1 METSQVPLDKLK
13 TYSNNPRKGNI
24 DLIADSLATFGQ
36 YKPITVNKRTGEI
49 LAGNH
54 TYQAAKS
61 LGWKEIAV
69 AYVDVDDSTA
79 ARIVAID
86 NRAADLGT
94 YDNTKLLELLETIGD
109 LDHTGYNSDDID
121 DLLAEIQEAETPN
134 ISFEAVEAV
143 REQKYSTHNPA
154 DGDNVNRIPTL
165 AELAERYE
173 GKSTRMV
180 VLNYENDQY
189 VWVIEKLT
197 EYRKQA
203 DVLTNSDAIINLLE
217 AHFKESAPGE

>member
-1 METSQVPLDKLK
+1 MEINQVALDKLK
-13 TYSNNPRKGNI
+13 TYRNNPRKGNTA
-24 DLIADSLATFGQ
+24 LIADSLATYGQ

-61 LGWKEIAV
+61 LGWKDIAV
-69 AYVDVDDSTA
+69 TYVDVDDDRA

-86 NRAADLGT
+86 NRASDSGT
-94 YDNTKLLELLETIGD
+94 YDNELLLELLETIGD
-109 LDHTGYNSDDID
+109 LSNTGYTSDDID

-134 ISFEAVEAV
+134 ISFAAVEAV
-143 REQKYSTHNPA
+143 REQQYTTHNAA

-180 VLNYENDQY
+180 VLNYESAQY

-203 DVLTNSDAIINLLE
+203 DLLTNSDAIINLLE
-217 AHFKESAPGE
+217 GHFKESAPGE

>member
-1 METSQVPLDKLK
+1 MEIKQVPLDKLK
-13 TYSNNPRKGNI
+13 TYRNNPRKGNTA
-24 DLIADSLATFGQ
+24 LIADSLATYGQ

-61 LGWKEIAV
+61 LGWEDIAV
-69 AYVDVDDSTA
+69 TYVDVDDNTA

-86 NRAADLGT
+86 NRASDSGE
-94 YDNTKLLELLETIGD
+94 YDNELLLELLETIGD
-109 LDHTGYNSDDID
+109 LDHTGYTSDEVDDI
-121 DLLAEIQEAETPN
+121 LAEIQEAETPN

-180 VLNYENDQY
+180 VLNYENNQY